1 MYTKTSEIRTTARF
15 SVSSLAFTTH
25 SSYNSIY
32 ITLNNVSIYAA
43 ESNVTTAGVYTSST
57 MGVAGYAYNPS
68 TIHSTNL
75 TIQAT
80 KCNITSTGSTSIT
93 SMGFTS
99 PMTFFNSSRLV
110 IACCDSTVSSTDV
123 GIAAV
128 VCSDGVSAVATQ
140 WLLVRS
146 QITATNICVNMR
158 PSMGVSVASQ
168 VVVKCVAVG
177 WGAASP
183 YCSNNATWKSVYP
196 SPAPVT
202 LQPGDACLSAN
213 VSCHDLLPPPVPPIP
228 WVDPIDD
235 NGGATTS
242 LTRSPSQSFSQ
253 TSGSAS
259 IGSHTASYHLVPS
272 SSSIYPP
279 SISHSR
285 PTLPSPCSTVSLV
298 RSLSQSLHVVPPSP
312 LSPISHIMLSE
323 EAARAV
329 IASGTAAAALGG
341 FVAATSMGHATR
353 MGALM
358 RSIECSYT
366 SGELDSPS
374 LVELPLQTS
383 LGSQGG
389 SLGAHAGSAVLTSVM
404 LVVLPQLVC
413 SAVHVLL
420 STGGVGSFPALR
432 SLQQVIVSRYCL
444 LSIAYITPNVLM
456 STVVVVGRGAS
467 SGAVVAVL
475 CASIVPL
482 LVGCIAGLR
491 GLSLDVDV
499 VQLGGGKWALQNRP
513 SCSAYVETFGG
524 IVDGCRDPTPYIVR
538 VCFLEDVA
546 ASLVL
551 SFLSGV
557 SLSSV
562 GGCEWVAVAMLVVS
576 GFHLLYLVC
585 IRPLRSRIESAMN
598 SALCAVQ
605 VVMATLCL
613 AIASGADNSSG
624 VLMSVLGVVAVIQ
637 NASFFAQAAI
647 LAACACVN
655 ESRKKHL
662 ALLRACQS
670 ADSPAAMMTERALLE
685 APAQLQEK
693 PLPMVLR
700 LHADATADVL

>member
-1 MYTKTSEIRTTARF
+1 
-15 SVSSLAFTTH
+15 
-25 SSYNSIY
+25 
-32 ITLNNVSIYAA
+32 
-43 ESNVTTAGVYTSST
+43 
-57 MGVAGYAYNPS
+57 
-68 TIHSTNL
+68 
-75 TIQAT
+75 
-80 KCNITSTGSTSIT
+80 
-93 SMGFTS
+93 
-99 PMTFFNSSRLV
+99 
-110 IACCDSTVSSTDV
+110 
-123 GIAAV
+123 
-128 VCSDGVSAVATQ
+128 
-140 WLLVRS
+140 
-146 QITATNICVNMR
+146 
-158 PSMGVSVASQ
+158 
-168 VVVKCVAVG
+168 
-177 WGAASP
+177 
-183 YCSNNATWKSVYP
+183 
-196 SPAPVT
+196 
-202 LQPGDACLSAN
+202 
-213 VSCHDLLPPPVPPIP
+213 
-228 WVDPIDD
+228 
-235 NGGATTS
+235 
-242 LTRSPSQSFSQ
+242 
-253 TSGSAS
+253 
-259 IGSHTASYHLVPS
+259 
-272 SSSIYPP
+272 
-279 SISHSR
+279 
-285 PTLPSPCSTVSLV
+285 
-298 RSLSQSLHVVPPSP
+298 
-312 LSPISHIMLSE
+312 MLSE
-323 EAARAV
+323 EAARAIV
-329 IASGTAAAALGG
+329 ASGTAAAALGG

-389 SLGAHAGSAVLTSVM
+389 SVGAHAGSAVLTSAV

-562 GGCEWVAVAMLVVS
+562 GGCEWVAVAMLAVS
-576 GFHLLYLVC
+576 ALHLSYVVC
-585 IRPLRSRIESAMN
+585 IRPLRSRIESATN

-655 ESRKKHL
+655 ESRKKHA
-662 ALLRACQS
+662 ALLLVGHPN
-670 ADSPAAMMTERALLE
+670 DSPAAMMTERALLE
-685 APAQLQEK
+685 APAQLQEN
-693 PLPMVLR
+693 PLPMVLS
-700 LHADATADVL
+700 LDADAAMDHH